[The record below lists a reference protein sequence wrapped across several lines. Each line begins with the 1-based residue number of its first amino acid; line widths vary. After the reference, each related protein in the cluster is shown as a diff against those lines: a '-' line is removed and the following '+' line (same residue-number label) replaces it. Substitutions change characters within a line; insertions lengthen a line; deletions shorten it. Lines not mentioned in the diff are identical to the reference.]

1 MTFQVKLKLLSTG
14 KTGKGLQLVTTAGT
28 FLHTLLG
35 MCSVKCAHLHL
46 LSMHWPR
53 FHLQRDNV
61 NQRHGINAF
70 YFFPLSIFSIVIIHM
85 PLIANPEPSEVQQCA
100 TATQL
105 TRLLILETTLEVWLP
120 FKKHTNCYLLLTFDV
135 V

>member
-1 MTFQVKLKLLSTG
+1 MLI
-14 KTGKGLQLVTTAGT
+14 
-28 FLHTLLG
+28 
-35 MCSVKCAHLHL
+35 SVMA
-46 LSMHWPR
+46 SMH
-53 FHLQRDNV
+53 F
-61 NQRHGINAF
+61 I
-70 YFFPLSIFSIVIIHM
+70 FFPFQFSSIVIIHM
-85 PLIANPEPSEVQQCA
+85 PLIANSEPSEVQQCA

>member
-53 FHLQRDNV
+53 FHPQRD
-61 NQRHGINAF
+61 NAF
-70 YFFPLSIFSIVIIHM
+70 YFFSLSIFSIVIIHM